1 MLFNSLAFL
10 IFFPLVTA
18 LYFMLPHRAR
28 VWLLLAASCL
38 FYMWFVPHY
47 ILILGFTILIDYFAG
62 IWIENAPPH
71 RKKLLLCLSL
81 IANIGVLAVF
91 KYFNFL
97 NGNLAALAQAL
108 DWNYGIANLEILLP
122 IGLSFHTFQAMSYT
136 IEVSRGHQKAER
148 DFGIYA
154 LYVMFY
160 PQLVAGPIERPQN
173 LLHQFREPKTFSYAD
188 ATIGLRLMVWGFFLK
203 CFVADRLALLVN
215 QAFAQPE
222 ETHAALL
229 ILSSIFFSFQIYGDF
244 AGYSLIAIGS
254 ARVMGFRLM
263 QNFDAPYFS
272 SGIGI
277 FWRRW
282 HISLSTWFRDYVFVP
297 LGGSRVP
304 LARRCLNLM
313 VVFALSGLWHG
324 ASWTFVTWGV
334 LHGLAVIFELLVGNH
349 GDAPK
354 SRLDT
359 VLSALAV
366 FVFVTIAWVFF
377 RAESFTQAWSVL
389 SGMFSNWDVGE
400 GVRTTLKMAPF
411 SGDPAGRYLNASLIA
426 IALMLAGDALMRAKP
441 EMRWLS
447 DLPWW
452 LRWPLYYVLVFAI
465 VRYGVFGQQQFIYFQ
480 F

>member
-18 LYFMLPHRAR
+18 LYFLLPHRAR
-28 VWLLLAASCL
+28 VWLLLVASCL

-47 ILILGFTILIDYFAG
+47 ILILGFTIVVDYFAG
-62 IWIENAPPH
+62 IWIENAPAH
-71 RKKLLLCLSL
+71 RKRLLLALSI
-81 IANIGVLAVF
+81 IANVGVLAVF
-91 KYFNFL
+91 KYFNFI

-136 IEVSRGHQKAER
+136 IEVCRGHQKAER
-148 DFGIYA
+148 DFGVYA

-173 LLHQFREPKTFSYAD
+173 LLHQFHEPKTFSYED
-188 ATIGLRLMVWGFFLK
+188 ATTGLRLMAWGFFMK
-203 CFVADRLALLVN
+203 CFVADRLAILVN
-215 QAFAQPE
+215 QAFAQPA
-222 ETHAALL
+222 ETHAGLL
-229 ILSSIFFSFQIYGDF
+229 ILSSVFFSFQIYGDF

-272 SGIGI
+272 SGIGM

-297 LGGSRVP
+297 LGGSRVS

-313 VVFALSGLWHG
+313 AVFALSGLWHG
-324 ASWTFVTWGV
+324 ASWTFVIWGV
-334 LHGLAVIFELLVGNH
+334 LHGLAVIFELLLSKPGN
-349 GDAPK
+349 APK
-354 SRLDT
+354 SRFGAFWRT
-359 VLSALAV
+359 LAV
-366 FVFVTIAWVFF
+366 FAFVTVAWVFF
-377 RAESFTQAWSVL
+377 RAENFEQAWAIL
-389 SGMFSNWDVGE
+389 SGMGQNWSLGSSWKEFFASPVFTG
-400 GVRTTLKMAPF
+400 AP
-411 SGDPAGRYLNASLIA
+411 GGKYLHTSIIA
-426 IALMLAGDALMRAKP
+426 IILMLLGDALHCRWP

-447 DLPWW
+447 ERPWW
-452 LRWPLYYVLVFAI
+452 IRWPVYYILVFTV